1 MLFESGVGHAN
12 LSHVFSCHLM
22 VSQTN
27 AHHVSKKRSV
37 RTSSFESGLIPSSD
51 KDMVWPDPESFC
63 LGVIGQLVIEA
74 LAHRRLCEVGLPAMS
89 KQAMRHSQPQ
99 GSSGLI
105 GLLEPPG
112 LLEGI
117 STNSLA
123 VGPHSCRLLQ
133 TFKQTISFLGASKNI
148 LRQPTFILWFQE
160 LLVQLLVWTNDQ
172 SSS

>member
-74 LAHRRLCEVGLPAMS
+74 LAPSQVVRSWAPSDVQAGNAAQPASGIIGIDWIVGTTRVVGRYLN
-89 KQAMRHSQPQ
+89 QFFGCWTPQ
-99 GSSGLI
+99 L
-105 GLLEPPG
+105 
-112 LLEGI
+112 
-117 STNSLA
+117 SLTA
-123 VGPHSCRLLQ
+123 NV
-133 TFKQTISFLGASKNI
+133 
-148 LRQPTFILWFQE
+148 
-160 LLVQLLVWTNDQ
+160 
-172 SSS
+172 